1 MNETQPGEYD
11 IEVGEETQE
20 TEESQ
25 QNQEVEPEGQE
36 ADSDPSPDTGENQ
49 EKQITFSAEQ
59 QRIFDEAVGKKV
71 FKLREKEREAEALK
85 RQLEEI
91 QAQMPQATRPVVPDL
106 PDPFAHSDQE
116 YRQRIQARE
125 RAISEAAAYDAR
137 QQLVYAQQRQAEQ
150 EAARM
155 QQEALQ
161 EQVKVYSQRAA
172 SLGVKAEELQVA
184 GNIVAQFGIDDA
196 LVNYILQDDQG
207 PLITKYLSQNL
218 MELENIRS
226 LPPTMA
232 AVRIATQVKAKAA
245 TLKPKLNQA
254 PQPIKTPHGAGVAPK
269 PRGPQGA
276 TFE

>member
-1 MNETQPGEYD
+1 MQETQQDDYT
-11 IEVGEETQE
+11 IEVGEDQE
-20 TEESQ
+20 TDQVQ
-25 QNQEVEPEGQE
+25 QSEEVETEGQE
-36 ADSDPSPDTGENQ
+36 TDSDPSPDTGESQ
-49 EKQITFSAEQ
+49 EKQITFSEEQ

-91 QAQMPQATRPVVPDL
+91 QARLPQETRPVVPDL
-106 PDPFAHSDQE
+106 PDPFASSDEE
-116 YRQRIQARE
+116 YRRRLQERE

-137 QQLVYAQQRQAEQ
+137 QQLVYAQRQKAEQEVARQRQA
-150 EAARM
+150 
-155 QQEALQ
+155 ALE
-161 EQVKVYSQRAA
+161 EQVTSYAQRATT
-172 SLGVKAEELQVA
+172 LGVKPEELQVA
-184 GNIVAQFGIDDA
+184 GNIVAQFGIDDT

-218 MELENIRS
+218 TELENIRS

-245 TLKPKLNQA
+245 ALKTKVNQA
-254 PQPIKTPHGAGVAPK
+254 PKPIQTPHGAGVAPK

>member
-1 MNETQPGEYD
+1 MQETQQDDYI
-11 IEVGEETQE
+11 IEVGEEQE
-20 TEESQ
+20 TDQVQ
-25 QNQEVEPEGQE
+25 QSEEVETEGQE
-36 ADSDPSPDTGENQ
+36 TDSDPSPDTGESQ
-49 EKQITFSAEQ
+49 EKQITFSEEQ

-91 QAQMPQATRPVVPDL
+91 QARLPQETRPVVPDL
-106 PDPFAHSDQE
+106 PDPFASSDEE
-116 YRQRIQARE
+116 YRRRLQERE

-137 QQLVYAQQRQAEQ
+137 QQLVYAQQQQAEQ
-150 EAARM
+150 EVARQRQAAL
-155 QQEALQ
+155 E
-161 EQVKVYSQRAA
+161 EQVKSYAQRATT
-172 SLGVKAEELQVA
+172 LGVKPEELQVA
-184 GNIVAQFGIDDA
+184 GNIVAQFGIDDT

-218 MELENIRS
+218 TELENIRS

-245 TLKPKLNQA
+245 ALKTKVNQA
-254 PQPIKTPHGAGVAPK
+254 PKPIQTPHGAGVAPK

>member
-1 MNETQPGEYD
+1 MQETQQDDYI
-11 IEVGEETQE
+11 IEVGEEQE
-20 TEESQ
+20 TDQVQ
-25 QNQEVEPEGQE
+25 QSEEVETEGQE
-36 ADSDPSPDTGENQ
+36 TDSDPSPDTGESQ
-49 EKQITFSAEQ
+49 EKQITFSEEQ

-85 RQLEEI
+85 KQLEEI
-91 QAQMPQATRPVVPDL
+91 QARLPQETRPVVPDL
-106 PDPFAHSDQE
+106 PDPFASSDEE
-116 YRQRIQARE
+116 YRRRLQERE

-150 EAARM
+150 EVARQRQAAL
-155 QQEALQ
+155 E
-161 EQVKVYSQRAA
+161 EQVKSYAQRATT
-172 SLGVKAEELQVA
+172 LGVKPEELQVA
-184 GNIVAQFGIDDA
+184 GNIVAQFGIDDT

-218 MELENIRS
+218 TELENIRS

-245 TLKPKLNQA
+245 ALKTKVNQA
-254 PQPIKTPHGAGVAPK
+254 PKPIQTPHGAGVAPK